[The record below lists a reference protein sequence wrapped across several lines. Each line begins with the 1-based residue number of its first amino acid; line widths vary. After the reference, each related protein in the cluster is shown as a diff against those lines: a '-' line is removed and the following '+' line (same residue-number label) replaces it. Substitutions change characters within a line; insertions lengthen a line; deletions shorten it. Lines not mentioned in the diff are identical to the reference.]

1 MNMKTQNPHL
11 WTTEMVRDRFKE
23 AAEIAER
30 LPPAKVQGYFN
41 SWPKIVRELWETLP
55 EENSPIRPP
64 LDPKA
69 IDRMLESMRWLL
81 CLDETERH
89 IILDHATRR
98 HRSRLANSQGM
109 SRTTR
114 WRRWQDVL
122 QKIVNH
128 LNGDKA

>member
-1 MNMKTQNPHL
+1 MDMKTQESSL
-11 WTTEMVRDRFKE
+11 WTPKAVAARFKE
-23 AAEIAER
+23 AAEVARR
-30 LPPAKVQGYFN
+30 LPSAKVQGYFN

-89 IILDHATRR
+89 IILDHAKR
-98 HRSRLANSQGM
+98 HRSRIANSQGM